1 MHEFFAA
8 NAAAAMPVSRRAM
21 LIGLSVG
28 ALGGSFTSAIAADG
42 SSAIAA
48 PRDRIRDIERSTI
61 FRGTLDAGGKPLGT
75 TWFSTRCCMLP
86 PDKRSQSAAPNALML
101 LCEITGS
108 DYFGPTHVT
117 ESTDSGKTWSVPSP
131 VPGLGRTPLG
141 DSAGTEVTVCDM
153 VPEYHWQTGTV
164 LAMGHDVFYRDGHFF
179 RDQPPRHTVYLVR
192 AADGTWGPLQRLD
205 WNDPRGAFIYTCNCA
220 QRATLADGDILVPL
234 SVGAKSAA
242 RSVVVVRCAFD
253 GRKLSVRSTS
263 NELTN
268 TKGRGLLEPSLTQL
282 DGRQYLTIRA
292 EDERGYVST
301 SDDDGRTWTPQI
313 AWAFDD
319 GEPLVTSTTQQ
330 RWLGLDGE
338 LYLVYVRKDPTNLNV
353 MRWRA
358 PLYIALVDRRT
369 LRLVR
374 STERVVV
381 PLQGDGVGAGDRVP
395 HLGNFH
401 CCTVPSHEGGP
412 QEAWVTVGDYDPKT
426 FRGNTTLARVLAS

>member
-1 MHEFFAA
+1 MNQPSSAEH
-8 NAAAAMPVSRRAM
+8 AAALQVSRRTM
-21 LIGLSVG
+21 LLSLGAG
-28 ALGGSFTSAIAADG
+28 ALGGSFASAFAAEG
-42 SSAIAA
+42 SSIIAA
-48 PRDRIRDIERSTI
+48 PRDRIRAIERSTI
-61 FRGTLDAGGKPLGT
+61 FRGALDSAGKPLGT
-75 TWFSTRCCMLP
+75 TWFSTRCCLIP
-86 PDKRSQSAAPNALML
+86 PEKSSPSAASKALML

-117 ESTDSGKTWSVPSP
+117 ESTDLGKTWSVPAP

-153 VPEYHWQTGTV
+153 VPEHHRPTGTV

-179 RDQPPRHTVYLVR
+179 REQPPRHTVYLVR
-192 AADGTWGPLQRLD
+192 AADGTWGPLRRLE

-234 SVGAKSAA
+234 SVGAKSAG

-253 GRKLSVRSTS
+253 GRELNVRSTS
-263 NELTN
+263 NELVN
-268 TKGRGLLEPSLTQL
+268 TKGRGLLEPSLAQL
-282 DGRQYLTIRA
+282 DGRHYLTIRA

-301 SDDDGRTWTPQI
+301 SVDEGRTWSPQI

-330 RWLGLDGE
+330 RWLTLDGE
-338 LYLVYVRKDPTNLNV
+338 LYLVYVRKAPTNLNV

-374 STERVVV
+374 GTERVVV
-381 PLQGDGVGAGDRVP
+381 PLAGDGVGAGDRVP

-401 CCTVPSHEGGP
+401 CNAVSPK
-412 QEAWVTVGDYDPKT
+412 EAWVTVGDYDPKA

>member
-1 MHEFFAA
+1 M
-8 NAAAAMPVSRRAM
+8 V
-21 LIGLSVG
+21 GLVATTCLPATVTG
-28 ALGGSFTSAIAADG
+28 TLGECG
-42 SSAIAA
+42 SSPLAA
-48 PRDRIRDIERSTI
+48 PRDRIRAIKRSTI
-61 FRGTLDAGGKPLGT
+61 FRGTLDAAGKPLGT
-75 TWFSTRCCMLP
+75 TWFSTRCCLIP
-86 PDKRSQSAAPNALML
+86 PPANAERTTPTALML

-117 ESTDSGKTWSVPSP
+117 ESTDSGQTWNVPTP

-153 VPEYHWQTGTV
+153 VPEFHRQTGTV

-179 RDQPPRHTVYLVR
+179 RDQPPRHAVYLVR
-192 AADGTWGPLQRLD
+192 AADGTWGPLQRLE

-220 QRATLADGDILVPL
+220 QRTTLTGGDILVPL
-234 SVGAKSAA
+234 SVGATSAA

-253 GRKLSVRSTS
+253 GRELRVRSTS

-268 TKGRGLLEPSLTQL
+268 TKGRGLLEPSLAQL
-282 DGRQYLTIRA
+282 DGRHYLTIRA

-301 SDDDGRTWTPQI
+301 SDDEGSTWTPQI

-330 RWLGLDGE
+330 RWLTLDGE
-338 LYLVYVRKDPTNLNV
+338 LYLVYVRKDPTNLSV

-358 PLYIALVDRRT
+358 PLFIALVDRRT

-374 STERVVV
+374 NTERIVV
-381 PLQGDGVGAGDRVP
+381 PLEGDGVGAGDRVP

-401 CCTVPSHEGGP
+401 CCVAGP
-412 QEAWVTVGDYDPKT
+412 REAWVTVGDYDPKA

>member
-1 MHEFFAA
+1 MNQPSSAEH
-8 NAAAAMPVSRRAM
+8 AAALQVSRRTM
-21 LIGLSVG
+21 LLSLGAG
-28 ALGGSFTSAIAADG
+28 ALGGSFASAFAAEG
-42 SSAIAA
+42 SSIVAA
-48 PRDRIRDIERSTI
+48 PRDRIRAIERSTI
-61 FRGTLDAGGKPLGT
+61 FRGALDAAGKPLGT
-75 TWFSTRCCMLP
+75 TWFSTRCCLIP
-86 PDKRSQSAAPNALML
+86 PEKSSPSAASKALML

-117 ESTDSGKTWSVPSP
+117 ESTDLGKTWSVPAP

-153 VPEYHWQTGTV
+153 VPEHHRPTGTV

-179 RDQPPRHTVYLVR
+179 REQPPRHTVYLVR
-192 AADGTWGPLQRLD
+192 AADGTWGPLRRLEWD
-205 WNDPRGAFIYTCNCA
+205 DPRGAFIYTCNCA

-234 SVGAKSAA
+234 SVGAKSAG

-253 GRKLSVRSTS
+253 GRELNVRSTS
-263 NELTN
+263 NELVN
-268 TKGRGLLEPSLTQL
+268 TKGRGLLEPSLAQL
-282 DGRQYLTIRA
+282 DGRHYLTIRA

-301 SDDDGRTWTPQI
+301 SVDEGRTWSPQI

-330 RWLGLDGE
+330 RWLTLDGE

-374 STERVVV
+374 GTERVFV
-381 PLQGDGVGAGDRVP
+381 PLAGDGVGAGDRVP

-401 CCTVPSHEGGP
+401 CNAVSPK
-412 QEAWVTVGDYDPKT
+412 EAWVTVGDYDPKA